1 MLKKES
7 LRKADVIFS
16 IILIC
21 LSIYILIESL
31 RMPVTG
37 LKGTVEEEFYI
48 APGFLPTIVTV
59 ILMIMGL
66 FLLINGLKSGGK
78 ISKKDIIN
86 IIQVIKS
93 ENFVKSVI
101 MVALIIIYTFILIGR
116 LPFFWATFIFLT
128 ISMLFLR
135 ATSWWRIILI
145 SAVASLVITY
155 SFGTLAR
162 IPLP

>member
-1 MLKKES
+1 LLKKES

>member
-1 MLKKES
+1 
-7 LRKADVIFS
+7 
-16 IILIC
+16 
-21 LSIYILIESL
+21 
-31 RMPVTG
+31 MPVTG

-48 APGFLPTIVTV
+48 APGFLPTIVAV

>member
-16 IILIC
+16 IVLIL
-21 LSIYILIESL
+21 LGIYVLINAL
-31 RMPVTG
+31 KMPVTG
-37 LKGTVEEEFYI
+37 LPGTVEQEFYI
-48 APGFLPTIVTV
+48 APGFLPAIVAIV
-59 ILMIMGL
+59 LIIMGL
-66 FLLINGLKSGGK
+66 ALLINGLKSGGK

-86 IIQVIKS
+86 VIQAIKS

-101 MVALIIIYTFILIGR
+101 MIALIIIYTFILIGR

-128 ISMLFLR
+128 ISMFFLR

-145 SAVASLVITY
+145 SALASLIITY

>member
-1 MLKKES
+1 LLKKES

-37 LKGTVEEEFYI
+37 LKGTVEQEFYI
-48 APGFLPTIVTV
+48 APGFLPAIIAV

-66 FLLINGLKSGGK
+66 FILINGLRSGGK

-145 SAVASLVITY
+145 SAVASLIITY